1 MEQIKKLFYNRL
13 IWKLPYNLRY
23 YFFKFKPPK
32 GFKQKQALRQI
43 DSKGPYMSFKGFD
56 DLKCIFVHIP
66 KAAGVSVNKALF
78 GNLGGSHHKLK
89 DYQLIFN
96 KKEFNAYYKFTF
108 VRNPWDR
115 LVSTYFF
122 LKNGG
127 FHENDKVWFDEN
139 LSQFNNFEEFVLN
152 WLNEDN
158 IYKWIHFIPQY
169 EFITVN
175 GKVLIDDIYKL
186 EHIEESM
193 VTIAQKLNLTLEL
206 RHENQNPNRKSK
218 YREYYSP
225 KTKDVVSSVYKKDI
239 ELFDYQF

>member
-1 MEQIKKLFYNRL
+1 MEQIKKIFYNNL
-13 IWKLPYNLRY
+13 IWRLPYNVRY
-23 YFFKFKPPK
+23 YFFKFKHPE

-43 DSKGPYMSFKGFD
+43 QSKGDHLSLKGFD

-66 KAAGVSVNKALF
+66 KAAGISVNKALF
-78 GNLGGSHHKLK
+78 GNYGGSHHKLK

-96 KKEFNAYYKFTF
+96 KKEFNTYYKFTF

-127 FHENDKVWFDEN
+127 FHENDKAWFDEN

-158 IYKWIHFIPQY
+158 IYKWIHFIPQN

-175 GKVLIDDIYKL
+175 GKVLIDDVYKL
-186 EHIEESM
+186 ENIDEDM
-193 VTIAQKLNLTLEL
+193 KAIAKKLNLTLEL
-206 RHENQNPNRKSK
+206 RHENQNPNRNSK
-218 YREYYSP
+218 YREYYSS
-225 KTKDVVSSVYKKDI
+225 KTKEIVSRVYKKDI

>member
-1 MEQIKKLFYNRL
+1 MEQIKKLFYNRF

-23 YFFKFKPPK
+23 YFFKFKQPK
-32 GFKQKQALRQI
+32 GFRQKQALRKI
-43 DSKGPYMSFKGFD
+43 DTKGDHMSLKGFD

-78 GNLGGSHHKLK
+78 GNYGGSHLKLK

-96 KKEFNAYYKFTF
+96 KKEFYKYYKFTF

-127 FHENDKVWFDEN
+127 FHENDKAWFDDN
-139 LSQFNNFEEFVLN
+139 LSQFEDFEDFVLN
-152 WLNEDN
+152 WLNDEN
-158 IYKWIHFIPQY
+158 SYKWIHFIPQY
-169 EFITVN
+169 EFITLN
-175 GKVLIDDIYKL
+175 NKVLVDDIFKL
-186 EHIEESM
+186 EDINES
-193 VTIAQKLNLTLEL
+193 IKIISKKLNIPIEL
-206 RHENQNPNRKSK
+206 KHENQNPNRDSK
-218 YREYYSP
+218 YREYYTP
-225 KTKDVVSSVYKKDI
+225 EMKDIVGLVYKKDI